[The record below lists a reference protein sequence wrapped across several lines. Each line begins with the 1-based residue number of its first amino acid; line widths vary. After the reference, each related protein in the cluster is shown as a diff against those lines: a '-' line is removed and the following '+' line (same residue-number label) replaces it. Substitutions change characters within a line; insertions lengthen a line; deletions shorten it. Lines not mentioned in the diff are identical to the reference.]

1 MPAYIPENGISETC
15 ANFLYALDRDAE
27 LAACSSS
34 LLTATSLFDPTT
46 AGADATSDAQVD
58 GGLRRLCSSSSACS
72 SALVKQSL
80 THFAGNCS
88 GELSANNAVVKSNY
102 DVLYTLVPFT
112 TAVCTKDTA
121 GAFCATQVGQAAT
134 AAAPA
139 LNGTSGSSSSN
150 ATSNPNSASA
160 GALFI
165 QPHVTLANLYINIS
179 EAAMNA
185 ARRLRKRQSVASAV
199 PANSTTAAVA
209 STAGAGTV
217 DETAILPNATTFRTT
232 NLPFLFISGD
242 MTSSQL
248 CTPCTKSI
256 LASYVSWETDFPYG
270 ACQAIALEP

>member
-72 SALVKQSL
+72 SDLVKQSL

-121 GAFCATQVGQAAT
+121 GAFCATQVGQAST
-134 AAAPA
+134 APA
-139 LNGTSGSSSSN
+139 LNGTSAGSGSSNS
-150 ATSNPNSASA
+150 TSNPNSASA
-160 GALFI
+160 GAIFI

-209 STAGAGTV
+209 GTTGAGTV

-248 CTPCTKSI
+248 CTSCTKSI

-270 ACQAIALEP
+270 A